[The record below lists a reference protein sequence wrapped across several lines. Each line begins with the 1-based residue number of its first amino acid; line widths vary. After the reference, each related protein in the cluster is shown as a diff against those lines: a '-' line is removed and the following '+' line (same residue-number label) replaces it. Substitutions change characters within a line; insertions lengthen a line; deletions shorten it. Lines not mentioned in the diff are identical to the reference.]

1 MLNRAFVVAAA
12 MGASLA
18 AFSAP
23 AAPPP
28 TSNLPADRPVG
39 TLETVATFSGPMPTG
54 VTVSQNGRIFV
65 NFPRWGDN
73 VPYTVAEV
81 VNGKTVPYPNAAFNK
96 LDRADPANCLVCVQS
111 VVVDAKNR
119 LWILDPAAPL
129 LGPALLQGPKLV
141 CVDLAANKITKKI
154 VFDASV
160 VPSTSYLN
168 DVRFDLRKGKQG
180 VAYITDSGAKGPGG
194 IIVVDLASG
203 NARRLLANH
212 HSVQAVPR
220 FLPSVE
226 GQPLMKREKNKPPQ
240 YLDLKSD
247 GIAISAD
254 GSRLFYCPLA
264 SRHLYSVPTNVLL
277 NETKTADEVAASVTD
292 HGEKGSAS
300 DGLEQDNKNR
310 IYATAYEQNAVL
322 RRLPDGTF
330 ETVVHDSRLL
340 WPDTL
345 SISGNYLYVTANQL
359 HRQKNYHNGRD
370 LRVKPYTLFRT
381 KIDAG
386 PVLLK

>member
-1 MLNRAFVVAAA
+1 MLKRAFAAA
-12 MGASLA
+12 SAAGVSFA
-18 AFSAP
+18 AF
-23 AAPPP
+23 AAPPQPP
-28 TSNLPADRPVG
+28 TNNLPSDKPIGV
-39 TLETVATFSGPMPTG
+39 LETVATFSGPMPTG
-54 VTVSQNGRIFV
+54 VSVAQNGRIFV

-81 VNGKTVPYPNAAFNK
+81 VNGKTIPYPNAAFNR
-96 LDRADPANCLVCVQS
+96 LNRNDPANCLVCVQS

-129 LGPALLQGPKLV
+129 LGPALPNGPKLV
-141 CVDLAANKITKKI
+141 CVDLATNKITKKI

-168 DVRFDLRKGKQG
+168 DVRFDLRKGKAG
-180 VAYITDSGAKGPGG
+180 VAYITDSGAKGSGG

-212 HSVQAVPR
+212 PSVNAAPK

-264 SRHLYSVPTNVLL
+264 SRHLYSVPTDVLL
-277 NETKTADEVAASVTD
+277 DETQTADEVSASVTD

-330 ETVVHDSRLL
+330 ETVVHDARLL
-340 WPDTL
+340 WPDTM
-345 SISGNYLYVTANQL
+345 SIAGNYLYVTANQL

-370 LRVKPYTLFRT
+370 ERVKPYALFRI